1 MLDNKASLGQ
11 HSASAK
17 DKHCSQVPTNE
28 VGLDK
33 TVALPMTRRQIQ
45 DAGDRYMIELGE
57 ARVLLCTYQVTKQ
70 KVLTQARM
78 EWLEKRYGTGSVA
91 RIREY
96 MTRLQNGELE

>member
-1 MLDNKASLGQ
+1 
-11 HSASAK
+11 
-17 DKHCSQVPTNE
+17 

-70 KVLTQARM
+70 KVLTQVRM

-91 RIREY
+91 RIRSY